1 MSKKPIL
8 FQEITKGAR
17 TEINRTTLTPKEKKL
32 REDIENLT
40 KVVDQMTKE
49 LDDLAEAIERLKESC
64 TCRVLF
70 DTGTTGYVFDLR
82 RCYICGDSKGIV

>member
-17 TEINRTTLTPKEKKL
+17 TKINRTTLTPKEKKL

-40 KVVDQMTKE
+40 KVVDQMLKE
-49 LDDLAEAIERLKESC
+49 LDDLEEELEELEESC
-64 TCRVLF
+64 MCRVLV
-70 DTGTTGYVFDLR
+70 DTPGYIFDLR